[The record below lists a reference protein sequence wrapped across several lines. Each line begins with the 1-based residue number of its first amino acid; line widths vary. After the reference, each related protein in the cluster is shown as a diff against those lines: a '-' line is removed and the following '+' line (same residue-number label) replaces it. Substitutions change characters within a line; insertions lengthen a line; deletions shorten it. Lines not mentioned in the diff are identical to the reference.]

1 MSATVVSAVRV
12 DITTEASLLAV
23 RSGVREAAVEA
34 KLGIVAQTKLVTAAS
49 ELARNV
55 LRYAGQG
62 RMIVEKV
69 ETSGRAGV
77 HVVFEDEGP
86 GIADVD
92 LALQDGYSS
101 GDGLG
106 MGLPGAQRLADEF
119 VLRSVPGEGTVVEI
133 VGWAK

>member
-1 MSATVVSAVRV
+1 M
-12 DITTEASLLAV
+12 
-23 RSGVREAAVEA
+23 
-34 KLGIVAQTKLVTAAS
+34 
-49 ELARNV
+49 